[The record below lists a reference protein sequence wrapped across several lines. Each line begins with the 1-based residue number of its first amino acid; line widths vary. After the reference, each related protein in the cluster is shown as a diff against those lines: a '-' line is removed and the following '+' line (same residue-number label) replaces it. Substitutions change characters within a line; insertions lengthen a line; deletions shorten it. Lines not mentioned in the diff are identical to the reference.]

1 MKSALLMTYILL
13 SSTVVGIS
21 KAQAVP
27 KSKGQYIVDQ
37 SLVELRNK
45 ANQQARE
52 VEKLTK
58 EVNNVEVT
66 LALNN
71 KKYLQLAEQ
80 RHVIEEGLATSRKN
94 AMNESE
100 TLDSKYNQTKK
111 VLMGVLLNKLENAE
125 NSADMLARQILVK
138 KLKGDLVE
146 LESLIT
152 QNKQVQSEL
161 ERLQKNLEESMAVE
175 KDLLNVMSDL
185 ENKKI
190 ALKETLESK
199 SKENNDLQEE
209 LKNKRNQKKIA
220 EKTQTMAE
228 VKEKLRPMQLTEK
241 IEKKSAKEIVGSI
254 AGGFISPLAQYAG
267 LEYQTKGVTY
277 NFKGKKS
284 IRASKTGKVVY
295 TGELANYGNV
305 LMVEHGDDTRSVL
318 LGQFDYN
325 VKKGDAVQAG
335 QVLGSTKES
344 QNSGISDGKLYFEVR
359 KNNLAQN
366 TYLLLD
372 KNTLAKQ

>member
-1 MKSALLMTYILL
+1 MKSTLLMTYILL
-13 SSTVVGIS
+13 SCAVVNTS
-21 KAQAVP
+21 EAQAAP
-27 KSKGQYIVDQ
+27 KVKLQYAESESLGQ
-37 SLVELRNK
+37 LRNK

-52 VEKLTK
+52 VEKLSK
-58 EVNNVEVT
+58 EVTNVEVT

-80 RHVIEEGLATSRKN
+80 RHVIEERLTASRKTTQ
-94 AMNESE
+94 AEAE
-100 TLDSKYNQTKK
+100 TLDAKYNQTKK

-138 KLKGDLVE
+138 KLKGDLIE
-146 LESLIT
+146 LEGLIA
-152 QNKQVQSEL
+152 QNKRFQTEL
-161 ERLQKNLEESMAVE
+161 EALQSSLEESMAVE
-175 KDLLNVMSDL
+175 KDLLNVMSEL

-199 SKENNDLQEE
+199 SKENNELQEE
-209 LKNKRNQKKIA
+209 LKNKRNQKKLV
-220 EKTQTMAE
+220 EKNQTMAE
-228 VKEKLRPMQLTEK
+228 VREKLKPMQLTEK
-241 IEKKSAKEIVGSI
+241 VEKNSPITASLT
-254 AGGFISPLAQYAG
+254 GGFISPLAQYAG
-267 LEYQTKGVTY
+267 LEYQSKGVTY

-284 IRASKTGKVVY
+284 IRASKTGKIVY

-305 LMVEHGDDTRSVL
+305 LMIEHGDDTRSVL

-325 VKKGDAVQAG
+325 VKKGDSVQAG
-335 QVLGSTKES
+335 QVVGSTKES

-372 KNTLAKQ
+372 KNTLARQ